1 MTQHSIAILIRKT
14 LVGAGVY
21 DVLYML
27 IMDVSPG
34 ITLLMMDQWAF
45 TAAVRRSPIRPGS
58 LWDGAPDRFAMNG
71 TTEMR
76 LANKNVIRTIAT
88 VTRSVIRLNVS
99 SVRKRVADPAKNIQW
114 FSVIFGEMSTF
125 CHYVTIT

>member
-21 DVLYML
+21 DVRFML

-76 LANKNVIRTIAT
+76 LASKNVTRTIAT
-88 VTRSVIRLNVS
+88 VTRFVIRLNVS
-99 SVRKRVADPAKNIQW
+99 SVRNRVADPAKNIQW